1 MNELW
6 SNIRVVMGMRHKNQI
21 AKLLFLMVAGACLE
35 VLGVSAILPAVS
47 SILDK
52 DFMNTN
58 KYADAVCTV
67 LGIHT
72 HQGFVM
78 ICLLILLLVFAVKN
92 TVLLVRTRYHADFV
106 LEFQYEIR
114 KQATHNYL
122 KKDYAFYFTNNSS
135 EVFKTLMDDVGKV
148 YATFDSILNIL
159 TDGIICLFLFIA
171 VFVIDWRISLMVFS
185 LTLVVFL
192 LLTKAVRP
200 AIRKSGKVSYGAQS
214 IRNRWVHQALTGIKT
229 VKITRS
235 EKFFEDRAYSSDLE
249 YSEAEKKFLVLKD
262 IPKMIL
268 EMFIVIVMVAMVVMI
283 AASGNNYEVIIP
295 QMGAIG
301 VAILKLVPGINSII
315 SNVIGIHFRTPAIQ
329 RVAGILGEKEST
341 EPAGEFPETYR
352 KGIEVQG
359 VSFRYDEGSRYILK
373 DTGLFIPVGKM
384 VGIKGPSGEGKTTFA
399 DIMLGLLRPEE
410 GCVLVDGTDIY
421 QNLEMWQKSIGYVTQ
436 NVFLLDDSVKSNI
449 AFGVNDE
456 DVDEDL
462 LWESMKKAQIDEFI
476 KTLPDGVDT
485 RVGERGVKFSVG
497 QCQRIGIARA
507 LYEKS
512 QILIFDE
519 ATSALD
525 ADTAAA
531 VIESINELYGK
542 HTIIVISHHENALE
556 HCDIVYTISDGSVYG
571 QSTSDGHGLEP
582 LKYYFNCY

>member
-6 SNIRVVMGMRHKNQI
+6 SNIRIVMGMRHKIQI

-35 VLGVSAILPAVS
+35 VLGVSAILPAIS
-47 SILDK
+47 AILDK

-58 KYADAVCTV
+58 KYADAVCTTF
-67 LGIHT
+67 GIHT
-72 HQGFVM
+72 HQGFVV
-78 ICLLILLLVFAVKN
+78 ICLLVLLAVFAVKN
-92 TVLLVRTRYHADFV
+92 TVLLIKTHYHADFA

-114 KQATHNYL
+114 RQATHNYL
-122 KKDYAFYFTNNSS
+122 KKNYAYYFTNNSS
-135 EVFKTLMDDVGKV
+135 EIFKTLMDDVGKV
-148 YATFDSILNIL
+148 YATFDSVLKIL
-159 TDGIICLFLFIA
+159 TDGIICVFLFIA
-171 VFVIDWRISLMVFS
+171 VFVIDWRISLIVFLLAMV
-185 LTLVVFL
+185 LFL
-192 LLTKAVRP
+192 LLTKIARP
-200 AIRKSGKVSYGAQS
+200 AIRKSGEVSHGAQS
-214 IRNRWVHQALTGIKT
+214 IRNRWIHQALTGIKT

-235 EKFFEDRAYSSDLE
+235 EKFFENKAYSSDLE
-249 YSEAEKKFLVLKD
+249 YSEAEKKFLVLSD

-268 EMFIVIVMVAMVVMI
+268 EMFIVIIMVALVVMI

-301 VAILKLVPGINSII
+301 VAVLKLVPGINSII
-315 SNVIGIHFRTPAIQ
+315 SNVISIHYRIPAIQ
-329 RVAGILGEKEST
+329 RVAEILGEKEGE
-341 EPAGEFPETYR
+341 EPAGEFPEVYH
-352 KGIEVQG
+352 KGIEFRG
-359 VSFRYDEGSRYILK
+359 ISFRYDEGSRYIFK
-373 DTGLFIPVGKM
+373 DTDLFIPVGKM

-399 DIMLGLLRPEE
+399 DIMLGLLHPEE

-436 NVFLLDDSVKSNI
+436 NVFLLDDSVKANI

-507 LYEKS
+507 LYERP

-525 ADTAAA
+525 ADTASA
-531 VIESINELYGK
+531 VIDSINELYGK
-542 HTIIVISHHENALE
+542 HTIIVISHHANALE
-556 HCDIVYTISDGSVYG
+556 HCDIVYTINDGTVR
-571 QSTSDGHGLEP
+571 L
-582 LKYYFNCY
+582 LKRGEDHPMRRS